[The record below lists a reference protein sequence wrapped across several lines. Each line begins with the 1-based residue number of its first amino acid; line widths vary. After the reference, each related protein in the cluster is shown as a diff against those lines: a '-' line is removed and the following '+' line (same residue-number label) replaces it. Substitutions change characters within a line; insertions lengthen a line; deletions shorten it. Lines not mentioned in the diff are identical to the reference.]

1 MSVVVSA
8 RVPKWVKE
16 VLERHGMR
24 VSELVR
30 RLLIEEAKRLSEEEL
45 RKALDDAAGML
56 EGKIDPC
63 EWAEAIDEDHRSR

>member
-45 RKALDDAAGML
+45 RKALDDVASML
-56 EGKIDPC
+56 EGKIDPQ
-63 EWAEAIDEDHRSR
+63 EWAEIIDENRKLR